1 MKKEEICWTELGMVN
16 FSAIPIPPG
25 FPYKA
30 QMNKGKAFPVT
41 KAQALFFVKMGCLL
55 SELNSEDVRVIELL
69 MNKHG
74 LAGKYRYSH
83 NGMVKLI
90 NASELDK
97 ALKLEYNFN

>member
-1 MKKEEICWTELGMVN
+1 MRKADITWNELESTN
-16 FSAIPIPPG
+16 FSANPIPSG
-25 FPYKA
+25 FPYKR
-30 QMNKGKAFPVT
+30 QMYKGKAFPIT

-74 LAGKYRYSH
+74 LAGNYRYSH

-97 ALKLEYNFN
+97 ALRLEYNFN